1 MQLSINVMKFFKT
14 DLEPAAWFL

>member
-1 MQLSINVMKFFKT
+1 MQLSINVMKIFKT